1 MSNKLST
8 HPSEKSKL
16 KKQSQQSLF
25 LRLSFFLP
33 LILGFFFYRYI
44 NSGAFLPLSCQLF
57 NLRCPVAKD
66 TVRGFVDPRFKE
78 VKEIFE
84 KNIEN
89 GEEVGA
95 AVTVYYQD
103 KIIVDL
109 TGGIAD
115 IETGR
120 IYDKDTLQLVFSSTK
135 VLTAIVIARLVEKGI
150 LDYSEKI
157 ATYWPEFAQG
167 NKENVTLHDLLTHT
181 AGVGWIDTKQ
191 LTMNDLKDF
200 NHFDEIL
207 ARQPHNF
214 DGNPIRSY
222 HALTRGFYLNAIVRR
237 VDPKNRTIGQIV
249 AEEILPTY
257 NIDFHYK
264 TTKEI
269 YPRVASIYTY
279 PLPRIL
285 GKLLLPKWMISNPLH
300 TLFNYMFD
308 SSTVTFKTLVAT
320 SPDQSQPKDWNSFEM
335 LQYEGPSYSGVTN
348 SRSMAK
354 LAAIMANEGQPLPDS
369 KEPPLFKKSTFDLLT
384 KNDKTEYD
392 IAIHESIS
400 MLYGGLGNFSLDG
413 LDWQY
418 WGWGGSGGSML
429 LWNPEHKVAVGYCMN
444 AFHTALLGDHRSLN
458 LMKSVSNTIKKLKAI
473 EE

>member
-1 MSNKLST
+1 MVNKLST
-8 HPSEKSKL
+8 HPSEKTKL
-16 KKQSQQSLF
+16 RKPSQQTLF

-33 LILGFFFYRYI
+33 LILGFFFYRYV
-44 NSGAFLPLSCQLF
+44 NSGPFLPLSCQLF
-57 NLRCPVAKD
+57 SLGCPVAKD
-66 TVRGFVDPRFKE
+66 TVRGFVDPKFKE

-84 KNIEN
+84 KNIES

-95 AVTVYYQD
+95 SVTVYYQD
-103 KIIVDL
+103 EVVVDL
-109 TGGIAD
+109 TGGIAN

-135 VLTAIVIARLVEKGI
+135 VLTSVVIAQLVEKGI

-167 NKENVTLHDLLTHT
+167 NKENVTLNELMTHT

-191 LTMNDLKDF
+191 LKISDLKDLD
-200 NHFDEIL
+200 HLEEIL

-214 DGNPIRSY
+214 NGKPTRSY

-237 VDPKNRTIGQIV
+237 MDPNHRTIGQIV

-264 TTKEI
+264 TTKEL
-269 YPRVASIYTY
+269 YPRVANIYVY
-279 PLPRIL
+279 PLPRVL
-285 GKLLLPKWMISNPLH
+285 GKLLLPKWMIKYPLH
-300 TLFNYMFD
+300 AVFNYMFD
-308 SSTVTFKTLVAT
+308 SSSMTFKTLVAT
-320 SPDQSQPKDWNSFEM
+320 SPDQSQPKDWNNFEM
-335 LQYEGPSYSGVTN
+335 LQYEGPSYNGVTN

-354 LAAIMANEGQPLPDS
+354 LAAIMANKGQPLPGS
-369 KEPPLFKKSTFDLLT
+369 KEPPLFKKSTYDLLT

-392 IAIHESIS
+392 LAIHERIT

-413 LDWQY
+413 FDWEF

-429 LWNPEHKVAVGYCMN
+429 LWNPEHKIALGYCMN
-444 AFHTALLGDHRSLN
+444 AFHTALLGDHRSLDLLKSIINTVKQLKN
-458 LMKSVSNTIKKLKAI
+458 L
-473 EE
+473 